1 MVEFSK
7 YLSFQIWQL
16 SPREL
21 ISRMIIQFSSKMRV
35 KGGLLI
41 VTLDI
46 NQGIHKYMFPVVKEG
61 IVYITKR
68 LTFER
73 EKETTNTKKWD

>member
-7 YLSFQIWQL
+7 YLYFQIWQL